1 MVREAEAL
9 NVPLRVVRG
18 GSAPDAVESRAV
30 RVTHAGHHAVDVSA
44 VKLADD
50 ASGDVVVRIAEVT
63 GARTPVTVAV
73 SRRVESASRC
83 NALEEPLQPLDVA
96 DGIVSLTLQPFEL
109 VTLRLTD

>member
-18 GSAPDAVESRAV
+18 DPGGASASSFAV
-30 RVTHAGHHAVDVSA
+30 RVTHAEQHAVDVSA

-50 ASGDVVVRIAEVT
+50 ASGDVVVRLAEVT
-63 GARTPVTVAV
+63 GARTPVTVAL
-73 SRRVESASRC
+73 SGRVEVASRC
-83 NALEEPLQPLDVA
+83 NALEEPQQSLDVS

-109 VTLRLTD
+109 VTLRLAD